1 MSDLGNGGW
10 PNSIKLGE
18 DIDLD
23 ELLLNPVLF
32 KDKKTKKKTKKT
44 NKKSFFGCIA
54 IFLSICPGESHFG
67 VSEYKKTP
75 IIYRFSQG

>member
-1 MSDLGNGGW
+1 MSDLGNGGQ
-10 PNSIKLGE
+10 PNPMKLGE

-32 KDKKTKKKTKKT
+32 VVVLS
-44 NKKSFFGCIA
+44 SFLI
-54 IFLSICPGESHFG
+54 SQGESHFG

-75 IIYRFSQG
+75 K